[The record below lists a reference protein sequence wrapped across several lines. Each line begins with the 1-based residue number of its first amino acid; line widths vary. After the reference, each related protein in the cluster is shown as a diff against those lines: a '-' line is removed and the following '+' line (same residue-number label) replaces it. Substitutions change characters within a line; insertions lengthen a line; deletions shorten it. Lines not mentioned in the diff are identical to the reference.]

1 VQFDEPL
8 ASKTYN
14 IVLPMGPD
22 ASNAY
27 TFPLATETPPG
38 APLPSGACQR
48 GLQTTGEPEQF
59 DCPEAS
65 KA

>member
-8 ASKTYN
+8 ASKTSN
-14 IVLPMGPD
+14 IVLPIAPD

-38 APLPSGACQR
+38 APLPSGACQS
-48 GLQTTGEPEQF
+48 GVQTTGEPEQF
-59 DCPEAS
+59 VFPEAS